1 MNNFAARCVERMDW
15 DRRYQI
21 GDIPWEKGAPAPPL
35 LEWLQACGPLH
46 GNILVPGCG
55 YGHDVRAIAAAAP
68 DAKVIGL
75 DISQLAI
82 ERARQFPVA
91 GQEAYELGDLF
102 NLPERFSGA
111 FQWVF
116 EHTCFCVIDPER
128 RFDYVRAIA
137 GALRSGGFLLAIF
150 FSIHGTKGKNPQEA
164 VLPLV
169 CRLQSS
175 ISFLDAFLTG
185 LMRSILAPLF
195 QGARAGKSSGCSG
208 KGERAI
214 EAVNTESNG
223 CRLETASR
231 LPKTLRTS
239 RRK

>member
-75 DISQLAI
+75 DISPSAI

-150 FSIHGTKGKNPQEA
+150 FLNPWDEDEEPAGCGPPFGVSIAELDQLFGRVFDRIDEKHP
-164 VLPLV
+164 
-169 CRLQSS
+169 RSS
-175 ISFLDAFLTG
+175 FPGREGREIIWL
-185 LMRSILAPLF
+185 
-195 QGARAGKSSGCSG
+195 
-208 KGERAI
+208 
-214 EAVNTESNG
+214 
-223 CRLETASR
+223 
-231 LPKTLRTS
+231 LRK
-239 RRK
+239 R

>member
-1 MNNFAARCVERMDW
+1 MNNFAARCGERMDW

-46 GNILVPGCG
+46 GNVLVPGCG

-75 DISQLAI
+75 DISPSAI

-150 FSIHGTKGKNPQEA
+150 FLNPWDEGEEPPGGGPPFGVSIAELDQRFGRVFDRIDEKHPR
-164 VLPLV
+164 
-169 CRLQSS
+169 C
-175 ISFLDAFLTG
+175 SFPGREGREIIWL
-185 LMRSILAPLF
+185 
-195 QGARAGKSSGCSG
+195 
-208 KGERAI
+208 
-214 EAVNTESNG
+214 
-223 CRLETASR
+223 
-231 LPKTLRTS
+231 LRK
-239 RRK
+239 R